1 MFTLETWWNT
11 VKGGSDR
18 HPIASGPQRDETRGT
33 TSAVATRRRAGRRH
47 GDTRRV
53 RTCRPHD
60 AQARNLTRRPT
71 RRLYWHFP
79 NKQTLL
85 GAVVDKILEDLDAP
99 IDADTWQEAYS
110 ELAHRLRSAL
120 LAHRDG
126 AELVSATFASRMTSS
141 KVREHFVQAGQ
152 ESGLSREHAQ
162 LAAYALLY
170 YVLGHTV
177 DEQSR
182 SQMEEMGALT
192 RAPISPDSPEVIGGG
207 SDEDLLDGDPT
218 VRFQFG
224 LDLFIDG
231 IRTRLNSTTHSTRT
245 ESALRHS

>member
-1 MFTLETWWNT
+1 MQLRRGD
-11 VKGGSDR
+11 VLDGAMA
-18 HPIASGPQRDETRGT
+18 ILDEFGLADLTMRRLA
-33 TSAVATRRRAGRRH
+33 TSLGVQPGA
-47 GDTRRV
+47 
-53 RTCRPHD
+53 
-60 AQARNLTRRPT
+60 
-71 RRLYWHFP
+71 LYWHFP

-99 IDADTWQEAYS
+99 VDADTWQEAYS

-182 SQMEEMGALT
+182 AQMEEMGALT
-192 RAPISPDSPEVIGGG
+192 RAPISPDSPDVIGGG

-231 IRTRLNSTTHSTRT
+231 IRTRLNSTLNSDHT
-245 ESALRHS
+245 ESVLRHS

>member
-1 MFTLETWWNT
+1 MQLRRGD
-11 VKGGSDR
+11 VLDGAMA
-18 HPIASGPQRDETRGT
+18 ILDEFGLADLTMRRLA
-33 TSAVATRRRAGRRH
+33 TSLGVQPGA
-47 GDTRRV
+47 
-53 RTCRPHD
+53 
-60 AQARNLTRRPT
+60 
-71 RRLYWHFP
+71 LYWHFP

-99 IDADTWQEAYS
+99 VDAETWQEAYS

-126 AELVSATFASRMTSS
+126 AELVSATFASRMTNS

-182 SQMEEMGALT
+182 AQMEEMGALT
-192 RAPISPDSPEVIGGG
+192 RAPISPDSPEVIGSG

-231 IRTRLNSTTHSTRT
+231 IRTRLNSTLNSTHT